1 MRHCLTLNLRNDVDA
16 IAAYDRHHQRVWP
29 EVLAYLRASG
39 IHDMTIW
46 RRGSRLMM
54 LLETDD
60 DFDFARLGET
70 FSPPAR
76 VVEWN
81 RLMAKFQSAL
91 ADSDA
96 PGLWQLMTEVFS
108 LKAQTT

>member
-1 MRHCLTLNLRNDVDA
+1 
-16 IAAYDRHHQRVWP
+16 
-29 EVLAYLRASG
+29 
-39 IHDMTIW
+39 
-46 RRGSRLMM
+46 
-54 LLETDD
+54 D

-70 FSPPAR
+70 FSAPAR

-96 PGLWQLMTEVFS
+96 PGLWQPMTEVFS